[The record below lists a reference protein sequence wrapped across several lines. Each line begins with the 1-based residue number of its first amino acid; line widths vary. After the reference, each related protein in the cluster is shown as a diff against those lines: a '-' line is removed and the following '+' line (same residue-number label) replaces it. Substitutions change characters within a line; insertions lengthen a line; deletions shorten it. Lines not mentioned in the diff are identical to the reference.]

1 MLFSLGA
8 ELMKAKAKIRLRF
21 PSQRQLDTVFEALK
35 PEVDKQAAMR
45 SKACLEKEREFL
57 ILKVEAEDTV
67 ALRAALNS
75 YLRWIDSV
83 ALVLEVLERDS
94 GSN

>member
-1 MLFSLGA
+1 
-8 ELMKAKAKIRLRF
+8 MKAKAKIRLRF
-21 PSQRQLDTVFEALK
+21 PSQRQLNTVFEALK
-35 PEVDKQAAMR
+35 PEVDKQAAIR
-45 SKACLEKEREFL
+45 SKACLEKEHVFL
-57 ILKVEAEDTV
+57 IMKVEAEDTV